1 PHCRADLTV
10 LLQGSGSYNVGEM
23 AHIIAKSPDG
33 PRGVAGGGADAYEN
47 LILLCP
53 TCHRKI
59 DKAPEGEYPVE
70 LLCAWKSEHE
80 SAIREAGQRRTFDS
94 VSALK
99 GAIAPLLTE
108 NKLLWEQLGP
118 HSGAARSD
126 PGSNLHHVW
135 TLRKLDT

>member
-99 GAIAPLLTE
+99 GAIGSPLWCRAIRPRFKSAPRVDSTE
-108 NKLLWEQLGP
+108 TRHN
-118 HSGAARSD
+118 RSQ
-126 PGSNLHHVW
+126 
-135 TLRKLDT
+135 